1 MYCVGSVGSRNN
13 TFGRGETSRTVRR
26 KTSSST
32 YEKEKVAERNLE
44 MENIRQKSLVFRE
57 RHSLR
62 GRNCVRERFD
72 EPKREKRVVEGS
84 KWSAASALRK
94 ESRMAGSKW
103 RCSDDGQ
110 GKRKAG
116 WTLSASAEKTKKS
129 SPALQIWLSWVE
141 ASRRRVENSGLP
153 RGHAGWSSMDVFGVP
168 VRKLR

>member
-1 MYCVGSVGSRNN
+1 MQCDSIPRRDNYWERTSKNYMYCVGSAGSRNN

-116 WTLSASAEKTKKS
+116 WTLSASAKKRKR
-129 SPALQIWLSWVE
+129 AVRLYKFGCLG
-141 ASRRRVENSGLP
+141 SRRRG
-153 RGHAGWSSMDVFGVP
+153 DV
-168 VRKLR
+168 